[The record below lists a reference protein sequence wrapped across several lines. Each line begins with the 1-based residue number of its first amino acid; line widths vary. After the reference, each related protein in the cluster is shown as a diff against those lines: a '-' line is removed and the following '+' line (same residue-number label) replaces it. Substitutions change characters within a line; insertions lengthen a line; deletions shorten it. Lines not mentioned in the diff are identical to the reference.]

1 MFSHL
6 KHFLLSLIF
15 YPTILG
21 NQTPAFDDLIS
32 PEFHSSTN
40 NGTASVPLDRRS
52 LLKSWLSPRVLTCED
67 PGYGLCPSNLGCCP
81 RDENCCG
88 SSFCVKPGES
98 CCQGFTCEA
107 GWNCCTYPYC
117 YPDGGN
123 CCSDG
128 SYCTAGNICVNVR
141 GSIKC
146 CTDLTCSGHASGSVT
161 ISTPSATTASTV
173 IPSSITKVPEPS
185 ITLTPIPVYEYYYY
199 TITWY
204 YWSYYYY
211 YYTIHLDLSTSTRS
225 TQITTT
231 TTISVYE
238 TNSAAASSSFKQLS
252 ATLSFPTPAA
262 ATLPTQTPP
271 SSPTQT
277 DQTTNSHTEVSIDT
291 EFLQGTGPAFSSVF
305 GTTSTTTRSA
315 NSGSSS
321 SSTATST
328 PADVKVSGTSGMRMN
343 GRFWSITGFTVFGAC
358 VVALWLL

>member
-6 KHFLLSLIF
+6 KHFFLSLIF
-15 YPTILG
+15 YTAALG
-21 NQTPAFDDLIS
+21 NQTPAFDDLVS
-32 PEFHSSTN
+32 SKFHFSTN
-40 NGTASVPLDRRS
+40 NGTALAPLDGRS
-52 LLKSWLSPRVLTCED
+52 LLKSWLSPRVLTCKD

-98 CCQGFTCEA
+98 CCQGFTYEV

-173 IPSSITKVPEPS
+173 IPSSISIALEPS
-185 ITLTPIPVYEYYYY
+185 VTLTPIPVYEYYYY

-204 YWSYYYY
+204 YCSYYYY
-211 YYTIHLDLSTSTRS
+211 YYTIHLDLSTSTSS
-225 TQITTT
+225 TQIITT

-262 ATLPTQTPP
+262 ATIPTQTPP
-271 SSPTQT
+271 SLPTQT
-277 DQTTNSHTEVSIDT
+277 ERTTDPHTEVSIDT
-291 EFLQGTGPAFSSVF
+291 ESLRGTGPASHSVSS
-305 GTTSTTTRSA
+305 TPSTTTRSVT
-315 NSGSSS
+315 SGSSS
-321 SSTATST
+321 LSTATST
-328 PADVKVSGTSGMRMN
+328 PVVVKVSGASGMRMN
-343 GRFWSITGFTVFGAC
+343 GHFWPVTDFMVFGASI
-358 VVALWLL
+358 VALWLL